1 MAAEEACIVCGVSK
15 SRGLHIC
22 GKFVCEECEREIVGT
37 DVSDPRYAHYIE
49 CMKEIWLAAIS

>member
-1 MAAEEACIVCGVSK
+1 MCGVTK

-22 GKFVCEECEREIVGT
+22 GKFVCEECERQMVRT
-37 DVSDPRYAHYIE
+37 DVSDPLYRHYIE